1 MTSRGFGAR
10 MHKHRARVL
19 GFRLC
24 AAATGLAISG
34 ANAASFNCLRAG
46 LPAEKAICGDA
57 NLSSLDERT
66 TGMYFLIIGSGAPP
80 GMVAA
85 VKEAQSKF
93 LATRNACGAN
103 IDCLVSAYTTEMM
116 FLKNVKS
123 NLGL

>member
-1 MTSRGFGAR
+1 MREHPVS
-10 MHKHRARVL
+10 VVVSWL
-19 GFRLC
+19 S
-24 AAATGLAISG
+24 ATLMGLAASS
-34 ANAASFNCLRAG
+34 ASAASFNCQRAT

-66 TGMYFLIIGSGAPP
+66 TGMYFLIIGSGAPAAT
-80 GMVAA
+80 VAE
-85 VKEAQSKF
+85 VKDGQSKF
-93 LATRNACGAN
+93 LASRNACGVN